1 MSLPKKTKEQYYAR
15 EKEILND
22 PSISQETKDMK
33 IRELQDA
40 TFGEEAEAFRRRQ
53 TIQKETELLTKG
65 SLTH

>member
-1 MSLPKKTKEQYYAR
+1 
-15 EKEILND
+15 
-22 PSISQETKDMK
+22 MK

-53 TIQKETELLTKG
+53 AIQKETERLIKP